1 MLHLFNI
8 FHENKDSENCAKMIE
23 EECIKMFGTKSLNDE
38 HDCNVVSMNS
48 LNIHSTKD
56 DCTSHDENISCIL
69 IFVECI
75 EFAIIHQ
82 IGKIDFARGISIW
95 KLNGC
100 KKG

>member
-8 FHENKDSENCAKMIE
+8 FHENKDSDNCAQLLE
-23 EECIKMFGTKSLNDE
+23 EECIRMFGTKSLDDE

-48 LNIHSTKD
+48 LNIHSTND
-56 DCTSHDENISCIL
+56 DCTRYDEKISYKHV
-69 IFVECI
+69 FVEWI
-75 EFAIIHQ
+75 RFASTHQ